1 MDNLDVA
8 RIFDE
13 VADLLEILADN
24 PFRVRAYRNA
34 ARTLQAL
41 GEPVAALAARDGE
54 ALAGLPGIGKDLA
67 GKILEILATG
77 DLALRRDLTAKIP
90 EGLVEMMRVGG
101 IGPKRARQFHEE
113 LKIASLDELERAA
126 RAGRLL
132 GLKGMGETLQAR
144 ILQGITEHRARA
156 GRFRLD
162 EAEACVRPLLAYL
175 EGAPGVEAIEVAG
188 SLRRRR
194 DTVGDVDLLVAA
206 EDGRPI
212 ADRFVAYPEIRR
224 VLAHG
229 DTRSSA
235 VLRSGLQADLRVVPR
250 ASYGAALHYF
260 TGSKAHNIA
269 VRTLGVRRGL
279 KINEYG
285 VFRGDRR
292 IAGRSE
298 KEIYRAVGLPY
309 IPPELREDRGELEA
323 ARARRL
329 PALVELGQIRGDLQ
343 MHTDATDGADTLEA
357 MARACRDRGY
367 AYMAVTDHTRSLRV
381 ARGMDASGF
390 RRQARAI
397 DDLLRRRPGLRIY
410 NSAEVDILPDGR
422 LDLDDKTLASLDLV
436 MVAVHSK
443 FNLTETQMTERVL
456 RALRHPRVRILAH
469 PTGRL
474 LGRREP
480 FAIDL
485 ARIARAAADGGV
497 LLEINAQ
504 PERLDLD
511 DVHVKMAREAGAR
524 FVIDTDAHRVA
535 DLDLM
540 RYGVDQARRGWLC
553 AADVANTLP
562 AEDFERLIRTPR
574 PDAVPVVATAGAS
587 SLRRARGAAH
597 GPASRRSRPAGDGRR
612 SSRSR
617 RASSSETSDQRS

>member
-1 MDNLDVA
+1 MDNDDVA

-13 VADLLEILADN
+13 VADLLEILGEN

-41 GEPVAALAARDGE
+41 GEPVASLAARDGE

-67 GKILEILATG
+67 GKILEIVRTG
-77 DLALRRDLTAKIP
+77 DLALRRELTGKIP
-90 EGLVEMMRVGG
+90 ESLVEMMRVAG
-101 IGPKRARQFHEE
+101 IGPKRARQFYEE
-113 LKIASLDELERAA
+113 LKVTSLDELEEAA
-126 RAGRLL
+126 RSGRLL
-132 GLKGMGETLQAR
+132 DLKGMGETLQAR
-144 ILQGITEHRARA
+144 ILQGIAEHRARA

-162 EAEACVRPLLAYL
+162 EAEAHVRPLLEYMRR
-175 EGAPGVEAIEVAG
+175 APGLEAIEVAG
-188 SLRRRR
+188 SFRRRR

-212 ADRFVAYPEIRR
+212 ADRFVSYPEIRR

-229 DTRSSA
+229 DTRSSI

-285 VFRGDRR
+285 VFKGGKQV
-292 IAGRSE
+292 AGRSE
-298 KEIYRAVGLPY
+298 EEIYRAVGLPF
-309 IPPELREDRGELEA
+309 IPPELREDRGELQA

-329 PALVELGQIRGDLQ
+329 PDLVRLEQIRGDLQ
-343 MHTDATDGADTLEA
+343 LHTDATDGASTLEE
-357 MARACRDRGY
+357 MVRACRARGY
-367 AYMAVTDHTRSLRV
+367 AYMAVTDHTKSLRV
-381 ARGMDASGF
+381 ASGMDQAGF

-397 DDLLRRRPGLRIY
+397 EALRRRRPGLRVY
-410 NSAEVDILPDGR
+410 TSAEVDILPDGR
-422 LDLDDKTLASLDLV
+422 LDLDDATLAALDLV

-443 FNLTETQMTERVL
+443 FNLSEARMTERVL

-474 LGRREP
+474 IGRREP
-480 FAIDL
+480 FPIDL
-485 ARIARAAADGGV
+485 ARVARAAAATGV

-504 PERLDLD
+504 PERLDLN

-540 RYGVDQARRGWLC
+540 RFGVDQARRGWLS
-553 AADVANTLP
+553 AAEVANTLP
-562 AEDFERLIRTPR
+562 PEDFERLIRTPR
-574 PDAVPVVATAGAS
+574 PAEAPVSVAARRRNA
-587 SLRRARGAAH
+587 LRRG
-597 GPASRRSRPAGDGRR
+597 
-612 SSRSR
+612 
-617 RASSSETSDQRS
+617 